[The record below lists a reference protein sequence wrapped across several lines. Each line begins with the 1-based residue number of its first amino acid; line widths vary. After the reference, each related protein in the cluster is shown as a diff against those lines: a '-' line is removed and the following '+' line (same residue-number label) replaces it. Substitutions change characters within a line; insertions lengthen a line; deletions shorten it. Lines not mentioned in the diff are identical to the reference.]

1 MKGDRP
7 VDVSKSDD
15 STLDGAYFDVS
26 RETCNLFALPDL
38 RATKEKRKKGGEDA
52 EKDFFA

>member
-7 VDVSKSDD
+7 IDFSKSDD

-38 RATKEKRKKGGEDA
+38 SHKKTNKRGKNP
-52 EKDFFA
+52 